1 VAPNS
6 EDEWAA
12 FQQSVQG
19 DIEAIDKQVE
29 DDEVRSLV
37 SQRKGRVGGVP
48 AVSVGGHRGGRGSSL

>member
-1 VAPNS
+1 VHLDGCNATAAHASSPCLAADAGAKYVAPNS

-29 DDEVRSLV
+29 EDEVRS
-37 SQRKGRVGGVP
+37 
-48 AVSVGGHRGGRGSSL
+48 

>member
-29 DDEVRSLV
+29 EDEVRS
-37 SQRKGRVGGVP
+37 
-48 AVSVGGHRGGRGSSL
+48 